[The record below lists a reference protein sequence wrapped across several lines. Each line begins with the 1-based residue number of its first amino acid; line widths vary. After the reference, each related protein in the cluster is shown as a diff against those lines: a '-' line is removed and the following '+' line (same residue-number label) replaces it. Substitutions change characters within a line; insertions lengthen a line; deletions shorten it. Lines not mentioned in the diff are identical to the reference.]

1 MSRAIAPLKTGASK
15 FTDDKQLKDLS
26 SPLGQCVRTNHETNG
41 ECDDRGRN
49 DAEPT
54 CENVP
59 DNLIRP
65 LLALSK
71 STRQLISLKLAEIGV
86 VAGQDQLL
94 DAIDP
99 DQRRGICEIAREL
112 SVRPS
117 TVSKMLDSLERRGW
131 CRREMDDADLRRTFV
146 VLTEDGARVRSE
158 VRRSGPP

>member
-1 MSRAIAPLKTGASK
+1 MSEMT
-15 FTDDKQLKDLS
+15 
-26 SPLGQCVRTNHETNG
+26 
-41 ECDDRGRN
+41 
-49 DAEPT
+49 AEPT
-54 CENVP
+54 RENGP
-59 DNLIRP
+59 DDLIQP

-99 DQRRGICEIAREL
+99 DNRRGICEIARKL

-131 CRREMDDADLRRTFV
+131 CRREMGDADLRRTFV
-146 VLTEDGARVRSE
+146 VLTEEGARVRSE
-158 VRRSGPP
+158 VRQVWSAMNEDLTRQIPASDVPALSDALWRIERIVAGRLSRLR

>member
-1 MSRAIAPLKTGASK
+1 MTVAEMT
-15 FTDDKQLKDLS
+15 
-26 SPLGQCVRTNHETNG
+26 
-41 ECDDRGRN
+41 
-49 DAEPT
+49 AEPT

-158 VRRSGPP
+158 VRQVWSAMNDDLTRQIPCADRPALSDALWRIERIVAGRLSRLR